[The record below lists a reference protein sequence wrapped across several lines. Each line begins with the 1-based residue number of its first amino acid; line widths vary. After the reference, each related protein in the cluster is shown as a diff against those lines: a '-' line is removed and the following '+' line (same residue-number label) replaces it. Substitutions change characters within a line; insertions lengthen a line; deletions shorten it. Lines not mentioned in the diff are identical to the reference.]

1 MSQNDQPIK
10 PWGGRFSE
18 ATDAFVERFTASV
31 DFDKRLYHHDI
42 NGSIAHATMLGKVGL
57 LTEQEV
63 SDIVDG
69 LEAIREDIAA
79 GRVNWSLQLGDVHMN
94 IESEL
99 TRRIG
104 MTGKKLHTGRSR
116 NDQVATDIRLYVR
129 DEIDSIAA
137 VLHRLQLALLDL
149 AEREADTIMPGFTH
163 LQTAQPITFG

>member
-1 MSQNDQPIK
+1 
-10 PWGGRFSE
+10 
-18 ATDAFVERFTASV
+18 
-31 DFDKRLYHHDI
+31 
-42 NGSIAHATMLGKVGL
+42 MLGKVGL

-79 GRVNWSLQLGDVHMN
+79 GRFNWSVQLEDVHMN

-163 LQTAQPITFG
+163 LQTAQPITFGHHMMAWFEMLERDHGRLRDCRARMNFSPLGAAAL